1 MLSGAGSMECK
12 ATRGIR
18 MSVKRE
24 EAGAFTPAFGG
35 GNLCN
40 IRQNPFAMQHIMRC
54 LKEKNNFESFRRSPA
69 IIQNMLA
76 QPLSSLFDKII
87 IVRKCEVD
95 VTENRN
101 VYKNS

>member
-1 MLSGAGSMECK
+1 MECK

-18 MSVKRE
+18 MPVKRE

-101 VYKNS
+101 VYKIS

>member
-1 MLSGAGSMECK
+1 MEWK

-35 GNLCN
+35 ENLCN

-69 IIQNMLA
+69 IIQNLAA
-76 QPLSSLFDKII
+76 QPLSSLIDRII
-87 IVRKCEVD
+87 IMGKCEAG